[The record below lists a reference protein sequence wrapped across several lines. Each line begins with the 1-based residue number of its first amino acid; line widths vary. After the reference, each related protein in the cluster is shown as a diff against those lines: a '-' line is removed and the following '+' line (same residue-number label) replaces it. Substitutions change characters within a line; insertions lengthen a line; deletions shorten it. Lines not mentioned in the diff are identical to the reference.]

1 MDWAALITQGL
12 QELAS
17 SVTAESS
24 VPLRLSAEK
33 VEQLSLLL
41 EELIKWNR
49 VHNLTALSEPEE
61 LVEVEILDSLAPLL
75 FPEIG
80 IFTISPESVGD
91 DSDPTVGDAG
101 FAHGSSPVIFADV
114 GCGAGF
120 PLLPLVVADERLYGV
135 GIESSQKRLAFV
147 SHAAR
152 VLGLGNRVRVVHK
165 RAEEV
170 EERFPF
176 VMARAL
182 AAPERALELVR
193 PLKQKKGAVLLFLS
207 SKNSVQCVNKYRGQV
222 FQYSLPFSGRKRGIW
237 ALREG

>member
-12 QELAS
+12 GKLVS
-17 SVTAESS
+17 SVMSESL

-41 EELIKWNR
+41 KELIKWNR

-75 FPEIG
+75 FPEVG
-80 IFTISPESVGD
+80 IPSIPPKSVGY
-91 DSDPTVGDAG
+91 DSDSVNEGAG
-101 FAHGSSPVIFADV
+101 PSHSRSCVTFADV

-120 PLLPLVVADERLYGV
+120 PLLPLVVANERLCGV
-135 GIESSQKRLAFV
+135 GIDGSQKRLAFV
-147 SHAAR
+147 SHAVR
-152 VLGLGNRVRVVHK
+152 VLGLGKRVRVIHK

-170 EERFPF
+170 EERFSL

-193 PLKQKKGAVLLFLS
+193 PLKQEKGAILLFLS
-207 SKNSVQCVNKYRGQV
+207 FKDSVQLKDKYGGQV
-222 FQYSLPFSGRKRGIW
+222 FQYRLPFSGRKRGIW
-237 ALREG
+237 VV

>member
-12 QELAS
+12 GKLVS
-17 SVTAESS
+17 SVTAESP
-24 VPLRLSAEK
+24 VQLRLSVEK

-41 EELIKWNR
+41 EELTKWNR
-49 VHNLTALSEPEE
+49 VHNLTSLSEPEE

-75 FPEIG
+75 FPEVG
-80 IFTISPESVGD
+80 ISLVFPKSVRD
-91 DSDPTVGDAG
+91 DSDSVSKDAG
-101 FAHGSSPVIFADV
+101 PSHSQSRTTFADV

-147 SHAAR
+147 SHMVR
-152 VLGLGNRVRVVHK
+152 VLGLGNRVRVIHK

-193 PLKQKKGAVLLFLS
+193 PLKSEKGAILLFLS
-207 SKNSVQCVNKYRGQV
+207 FKDSVQLKDKYGGQV
-222 FQYSLPFSGRKRGIW
+222 FRYRLPFSGRKRGIW
-237 ALREG
+237 VV